1 MNFSEHFVRIAQR
14 KVIKMDEKKK
24 VNTGIDYK
32 NKKWRPSIFINADKR
47 ESIERWFTG
56 KGYKS
61 FNEYVCALID
71 KDMRTDKVDH
81 ARYSDQAASA
91 DCGKLPWEE

>member
-1 MNFSEHFVRIAQR
+1 MNFLEHFVYIAQ
-14 KVIKMDEKKK
+14 KKGCSMEDKKK

-32 NKKWRPSIFINADKR
+32 NKKWRPSIFIDADKR

-61 FNEYVCALID
+61 FNEYVIALIN
-71 KDMRTDKVDH
+71 KDMGISIV
-81 ARYSDQAASA
+81 
-91 DCGKLPWEE
+91 